1 VLLTFP
7 GSGRRDRQIL
17 RVKGSTCSEV
27 KMTSIESG
35 YAQHYGSCG
44 DMIPRK
50 AVKGHE
56 AQFRLIATI
65 KNEMDIALPPGPPAS
80 Q

>member
-1 VLLTFP
+1 
-7 GSGRRDRQIL
+7 
-17 RVKGSTCSEV
+17 
-27 KMTSIESG
+27 MTSIESG

>member
-17 RVKGSTCSEV
+17 RVKGSTCAEV

-35 YAQHYGSCG
+35 YAQHYGACG
-44 DMIPRK
+44 EMIPRK
-50 AVKGHE
+50 AVKGMRRSSGYLYD
-56 AQFRLIATI
+56 RLG
-65 KNEMDIALPPGPPAS
+65 K
-80 Q
+80 